1 MWVLFDLTSEIGF
14 ALSENSDQ
22 FGHLLSLINILSV
35 YLMNIRWPFKLVT
48 SVSNFA
54 KNFWSTL

>member
-1 MWVLFDLTSEIGF
+1 MWLLFDLTIEIGF

-35 YLMNIRWPFKLVT
+35 HLMNIQWPSKL
-48 SVSNFA
+48 S
-54 KNFWSTL
+54 LCLQ